1 MDNLKI
7 GLAQY
12 APVWMNREKTLEKAL
27 SFAED
32 AANQNCELVILGGE
46 AGVPGYPYWL
56 ELTGG
61 ARFNSQIQKEFFA
74 EYSNQAVQIERGD
87 LSIICDLAREKRIA
101 IYIGIVEKPSDRG
114 ESLYC
119 ALVFIDRSGEIK
131 SVQRKLVPTYEER
144 LVWANG
150 DGNGLRVHNVG
161 AFTVGGLNCWEN
173 WNPLA
178 RAALYGQGE
187 DFHIC
192 VFPGGIHN
200 THDITRFIAK
210 ESRSFCASVCSVMC
224 RADFPPGT
232 IHLDKILETAPEIF
246 SNGGTCLAAPDGE
259 WLIEPFTGGEKLVVT
274 EINHKRVREE
284 RQNLDVTGHYSR
296 PDVLRLKVNRER
308 QKVVYIDE

>member
-1 MDNLKI
+1 
-7 GLAQY
+7 
-12 APVWMNREKTLEKAL
+12 MNRQKTLEKAV

-32 AANQNCELVILGGE
+32 AANQNCELVVLGGE
-46 AGVPGYPYWL
+46 ACVGGYPYWL

-61 ARFNSQIQKEFFA
+61 AIFNSNIQKEFFA
-74 EYSNQAVQIERGD
+74 EYSNQAVVIERGD
-87 LSIICDLAREKRIA
+87 LQILCDLAREKSIA

-114 ESLYC
+114 ESLFA
-119 ALVFIDRSGEIK
+119 ALVFINQNGEIK

-210 ESRSFCASVCSVMC
+210 ESRSFVASVSCVMTK
-224 RADFPPGT
+224 RR
-232 IHLDKILETAPEIF
+232 F
-246 SNGGTCLAAPDGE
+246 SRKHDSS
-259 WLIEPFTGGEKLVVT
+259 
-274 EINHKRVREE
+274 
-284 RQNLDVTGHYSR
+284 RQNFRKRARHFINRRNMPRRTRRRMDDRTFHHRRKTRRRRNQSPKSPRRTPEFRRCRTLFASR
-296 PDVLRLKVNRER
+296 CFALKS
-308 QKVVYIDE
+308 KS

>member
-1 MDNLKI
+1 MRRD
-7 GLAQY
+7 
-12 APVWMNREKTLEKAL
+12 
-27 SFAED
+27 
-32 AANQNCELVILGGE
+32 QNCELVVLGGE
-46 AGVPGYPYWL
+46 ACVGGYPYWL

-61 ARFNSQIQKEFFA
+61 AVFNSQIQKEFFA
-74 EYSNQAVQIERGD
+74 EYSNQAVVIERGD
-87 LSIICDLAREKRIA
+87 LQIICDLAREKRIA

-114 ESLYC
+114 ESLFA
-119 ALVFIDRSGEIK
+119 ALVFIDRNGEIK

-210 ESRSFCASVCSVMC
+210 ESRSFVASVSCVMKKE
-224 RADFPPGT
+224 DFPENT
-232 IHLDKILETAPEIF
+232 IHLDKILENAPAHF
-246 SNGGTCLAAPDGE
+246 
-259 WLIEPFTGGEKLVVT
+259 
-274 EINHKRVREE
+274 INRRNMPRRARRRMAHRTFGKRKK
-284 RQNLDVTGHYSR
+284 NY
-296 PDVLRLKVNRER
+296 
-308 QKVVYIDE
+308 